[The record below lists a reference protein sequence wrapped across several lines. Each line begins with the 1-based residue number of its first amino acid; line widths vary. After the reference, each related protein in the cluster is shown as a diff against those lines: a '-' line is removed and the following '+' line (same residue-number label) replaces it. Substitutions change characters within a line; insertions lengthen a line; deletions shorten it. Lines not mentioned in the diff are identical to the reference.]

1 MRYTYSV
8 IRFVPDPVRGEFVN
22 VGVLAGS
29 DESSEW
35 ELRTVENLKR
45 ARSVDDK
52 GLLRLVWG
60 FVDDIGRKVDRYAEA
75 VQTSFFDEAD
85 DGLSEDWLRRL
96 SEESRNI
103 VQFSNPAA
111 VVAGDID
118 EALNTLFAEFI
129 VEPEARRFPFKKKH
143 VALAAIRQAYR
154 EAGLRRQEHFEE
166 GANVKGLHH
175 KERFDFVV
183 VNGRAV
189 QLAQTW
195 SFQIPNQEDLAE
207 QVKAWAW
214 TVADVRDHGG
224 MAETAARRIEVP
236 RDVDIQV
243 VYVPPAPGRPRETLV
258 EALAAFT
265 EINVRPVEADQ
276 ADTVGRQASQLVGVR
291 NS

>member
-45 ARSVDDK
+45 ARAVDDK
-52 GLLRLVWG
+52 GLLGLVWS
-60 FVDDIGRKVDRYAEA
+60 FVNDIGRKADRYAEA
-75 VQTSFFDEAD
+75 VQTSFFDETD
-85 DGLSEDWLRRL
+85 DGLSEEWLRRL

-111 VVAGDID
+111 VVAEDIN
-118 EALNTLFAEFI
+118 EALDTLFAQFI
-129 VEPEARRFPFKKKH
+129 VEPEARRFPFKKKN
-143 VALAAIRQAYR
+143 VALAAIRRAYR
-154 EAGLRRQEHFEE
+154 EAGLRQREHFAE
-166 GANVKGLHH
+166 GANVKGQHH

-183 VNGRAV
+183 ANGRAV

-214 TVADVRDHGG
+214 TVADIRRHGG
-224 MAETAARRIEVP
+224 TAETEVRRVDVPHDVKIE
-236 RDVDIQV
+236 V
-243 VYVPPAPGRPRETLV
+243 VYVPPAVDGPRETLD
-258 EALAAFT
+258 EALAAFS
-265 EINVRPVEADQ
+265 EIDVHPVEFDR